1 MSIWVNSGCRSAAE
15 FLVPEAAGQLVVALQ
30 AAHHEQLLNSWGDC
44 GSAYQLPGRS
54 RTGTRKSRAPSGV
67 DRVRY
72 GVSTFTK
79 RCSRITSD
87 SR

>member
-1 MSIWVNSGCRSAAE
+1 MRSC
-15 FLVPEAAGQLVVALQ
+15 
-30 AAHHEQLLNSWGDC
+30 LNSCGDC

-72 GVSTFTK
+72 GVSTFTNPW
-79 RCSRITSD
+79 SRITSD
-87 SR
+87 SRYAAVERMRSARAVSSRRMSR